1 MKSVRA
7 GERRRRLAAVHC
19 AKRDLGLDDA
29 SYRALLAG
37 AAGVESAAQLR
48 TGRQWEAVLRALRRA
63 GWRGTGRLTGQ
74 LGACYALWCELHR
87 LGAVRRRSYAA
98 LMAYVRRQCGEQ
110 DIYRVDQLSSVIE
123 SLKAWRD
130 RVTSSPTK

>member
-1 MKSVRA
+1 MQA
-7 GERRRRLAAVHC
+7 GTRRRRLAAVHC
-19 AKRDLGLDDA
+19 AKRDLGLDEA
-29 SYRALLAG
+29 AYRALLAG

-48 TGRQWEAVLRALRRA
+48 TGRQWEAVLGALRRA
-63 GWRGTGRLTGQ
+63 GWRGTGRLPGQ
-74 LGACYALWCELHR
+74 MSTCYALWCELHR

-98 LMAYVRRQCGEQ
+98 LQAYIRRQCGKQ

-130 RVTSSPTK
+130 RVTNSPTK